1 MSISNHR
8 NTLVI
13 LHEDVLVHR
22 PSIVSLSIVAGYDFP
37 ETLSSMVIMTNE
49 RVPALLQTK
58 PRLASRYRGGLPP
71 LASESTSLL
80 PSSQTYQC
88 SLLNRTLHHRIHFQ
102 KMDESDED
110 MASLFTG
117 QVAMTPPDDMLVVL
131 VKSKASVYF
140 RRPESVDSVRLSFMD
155 KGSMTLEK
163 LANLVGLQRKPEA
176 ETKSETLTTTTIEDH
191 HHGHPPP
198 PTPPTPPCSPL
209 DVSCEVQTELV
220 VNPTTDHQH
229 VKTCSKAT
237 HCHSKSTVD
246 KTLSLPIRIAA
257 DCSNKSLEQHAAKES
272 LTKDEPQLSVPN
284 VTHLRGVYPYDLSSA
299 CSMRYSAISSDL
311 WGDVYAPLKSEPPTP
326 PCSPTSA
333 TPDTLDTSATSPT
346 SESPMHTL
354 PVPKALFSPPLHTS
368 AKKGLLTSQW
378 SGWESTSMFL
388 QGIHSTVVGGLSK
401 ISQDDLL
408 VSVVGSGAMGRAKS
422 SRRHRCAH
430 RGNSVQN
437 TQKIASMRLASVTP
451 PIVTG

>member
-246 KTLSLPIRIAA
+246 KTFLPIRIAA

-272 LTKDEPQLSVPN
+272 PTKDEPQLSVPN

-311 WGDVYAPLKSEPPTP
+311 W
-326 PCSPTSA
+326 
-333 TPDTLDTSATSPT
+333 ATSPT